1 MKKNFLTI
9 LIAFMIGV
17 TVGAI
22 AAGYNLEPVKIEAG
36 NEGEVY
42 TITYRNGNNYH
53 YEKSAR

>member
-22 AAGYNLEPVKIEAG
+22 TAGYNLKPVKIEAG
-36 NEGEVY
+36 TEGAVY
-42 TITYRNGNNYH
+42 TITYRNGSSYH
-53 YEKSAR
+53 YEESTR